1 MLKKSVFL
9 AVFAMFGF
17 MIWAS
22 ADALAQSAKVI
33 DINAASVQELDEL
46 PGIGPAIAGRIVEY
60 REKNGPF
67 SKIEDLMEVRGI
79 GEKKFLN
86 LRDRVTVAAAAQ
98 PEAAT
103 ADATKSGTT
112 KPKPDQ
118 SQKKP

>member
-1 MLKKSVFL
+1 MLNKSVFL
-9 AVFAMFGF
+9 TVAAIFGL

-22 ADALAQSAKVI
+22 ADVLAQPSKVI
-33 DINAASVQELDEL
+33 DINQASVQELDEL
-46 PGIGPAIAGRIVEY
+46 PGIGPAIAARIVDY

-86 LRDRVTVAAAAQ
+86 LRDRVTVGEGTK

-103 ADATKSGTT
+103 PETA
-112 KPKPDQ
+112 KPQPKE
-118 SQKKP
+118 SQKNP

>member
-9 AVFAMFGF
+9 AVIAMFGL
-17 MIWAS
+17 MVCAS
-22 ADALAQSAKVI
+22 VDALAQPSKVI

-46 PGIGPAIAGRIVEY
+46 PGIGPAIAARIVEY

-86 LRDRVTVAAAAQ
+86 LQDRVTVGAASQPDAA
-98 PEAAT
+98 E
-103 ADATKSGTT
+103 ADAAKRGAG
-112 KPKPDQ
+112 KQPKP
-118 SQKKP
+118 SPEKP

>member
-1 MLKKSVFL
+1 MLKKSMFL
-9 AVFAMFGF
+9 AVFAVFGL

-22 ADALAQSAKVI
+22 TDALAQAAKVI

-86 LRDRVTVAAAAQ
+86 LKDRVTVGAAAQ
-98 PEAAT
+98 PDAAK
-103 ADATKSGTT
+103 ADAGKQGAGKQPEPS
-112 KPKPDQ
+112 P
-118 SQKKP
+118 KKP